1 MTTDRVQAIQRVLG
15 DRYQILHELGAGGM
29 AVVYLAEDRKHGRQV
44 AIKVLRPELALEV
57 GPERFLREIEVTAQL
72 SHPHILP
79 LYDSGG
85 QGSVLYYV
93 MPYVEGESL
102 RARLD
107 RERQLPLEDAT
118 GIARDVAAALSHAHS
133 RGVIHRDVKPENIL
147 LSGGQAVVAD
157 FGIAGVVAGDTGITR
172 TGMVVG
178 TPAYMSPEQAAG
190 NAQVDGRSDL
200 YALASVVYEMLGG
213 EPPHTGPS
221 PQAILARQL
230 SGEVRALRPLRHTV
244 TPAMEKVIQRAL
256 APAAADRYATVSEF
270 AEALTR
276 SVGRGSRAPRVSSV
290 EWVLRVSLR
299 RRLLVP
305 LVAAAVLA
313 LAALGGWLAFRS
325 GVAAGPAQPGV
336 AVFPFRAMN
345 AGAEEWTE
353 QLPDLL
359 AAMLDGTP
367 GLRVPDPWALWR
379 PLRPERDALAQS
391 PADPVEGARLARS
404 AGVDRFVLGALR
416 ENRGLLQLSVR
427 LYAVDQ
433 EDALE
438 SFMLEGSTAAID
450 SLAQRV
456 AVLLIGRTA
465 TADTAAAAPAFG
477 QFTTQSADALKAY
490 LRARE
495 MMRRGRVDS
504 AEAAIDVTLRL
515 DSAFAPGLV
524 EAIVIR
530 SWASWLRGQFYTGL
544 LPLAERAHADSAQLS
559 ERNRLR
565 VSATLA
571 SVRTDGVAAAAALGR
586 LLDLDSLDVQAWNT
600 LAYVRA
606 VYGWQFGRGPVDAIA
621 ALDRA
626 IALDP
631 TYVPALASRAQL
643 AVGLNG
649 PEAVPAELA
658 RLDRADTAN
667 TLSRGIRLAL
677 RAVSAS
683 DTAFAAIAG
692 QVATAPLAEQAPVM
706 RLVRQ
711 LRPDR
716 AETLLQRMR
725 PTVAPGAATFA
736 VDGEWARLRIAE
748 GRTREM
754 AERIAAGDFRT
765 FDQFRWVQRL
775 LVGASLTGVGD
786 TAVARRAVDALAE
799 YVRPET
805 AVQEWETKP
814 VWWTAW
820 LIAAFHATYG
830 DTTVTARWRETIGTF
845 PPGGTSRDYAGA
857 LQTDLDARMLA
868 RRGMLDSAAVLS
880 GRAHN
885 LWTIHSENAL
895 ESQPA
900 PMIRFH
906 SAMLLTATNRP
917 DSAAALF
924 RSLVPPSTWFGP
936 VTARAAYEL
945 GRLEAAAGNTAE
957 AARHYQTAIRL
968 WERGGDE
975 VADWLAL
982 ARSGLAQLVAE
993 PTARER
999 APPQ

>member
-1 MTTDRVQAIQRVLG
+1 MPTDRVQAIQRVLG
-15 DRYQILHELGAGGM
+15 DRYEIQQELGAGGM
-29 AVVYLAEDRKHGRQV
+29 AVVYLAADRKHGRQV
-44 AIKVLRPELALEV
+44 AVKVLRPELALEV

-200 YALASVVYEMLGG
+200 YALACVVYEMLGG

-270 AEALTR
+270 ADALTR
-276 SVGRGSRAPRVSSV
+276 SVGRGSRVRRSSV
-290 EWVLRVSLR
+290 EWVLRVPLR
-299 RRLLVP
+299 RRVVLP
-305 LVAAAVLA
+305 LAAAAVA
-313 LAALGGWLAFRS
+313 AIVALGAWLAFRS
-325 GVAAGPAQPGV
+325 GVTAGPARPGI
-336 AVFPFRAMN
+336 AIFPFRAMSGD
-345 AGAEEWTE
+345 AAQWTE
-353 QLPDLL
+353 QFPDLL
-359 AAMLDGTP
+359 TTMLDGTP
-367 GLRVPDPWALWR
+367 GIRIADPWALWR
-379 PLRPERDALAQS
+379 PLRAERDAQAQS
-391 PADPVEGARLARS
+391 PADPVEGERLARA
-404 AGVDRFVLGALR
+404 AGVDRFVLGAIR

-427 LYAVDQ
+427 LYAVGR

-438 SFMLEGSTAAID
+438 SFVFEGTTSGLD

-456 AVLLIGRTA
+456 AVELIARTA
-465 TADTAAAAPAFG
+465 AGDTAEAMPTFS
-477 QFTTQSADALKAY
+477 QFTTQSPDALKAY

-495 MMRRGRVDS
+495 AIRRGRVDS
-504 AEAAIDVTLRL
+504 AEAAIDLALRM
-515 DSAFAPGLV
+515 DSAFTQGLM
-524 EAIVIR
+524 EAITIR
-530 SWASWLRGQFYTGL
+530 SIAASMRGEFYTGL
-544 LPLAERAHADSAQLS
+544 MPLAERAAADSARLS

-565 VSATLA
+565 VKATLA
-571 SVRTDGVAAAAALGR
+571 SVRTDGVTAAAALAQ
-586 LLDLDSLDVQAWNT
+586 LLDLDSLDIGAWNT
-600 LAYVRA
+600 LGFVRL
-606 VYGWQFGRGPVDAIA
+606 VYGWQFGRGPADALA
-621 ALDRA
+621 AFERA
-626 IALDP
+626 VALDP
-631 TYVPALASRAQL
+631 GLMPALASHAQL
-643 AVGLNG
+643 AVGLYG
-649 PEAVPAELA
+649 PEAAGAELA
-658 RLDRADTAN
+658 RLEAADTAN
-667 TLSRGIRLAL
+667 AQSRGVRLAL
-677 RAVSAS
+677 RAVAAPDSLF
-683 DTAFAAIAG
+683 DTLAAEI
-692 QVATAPLAEQAPVM
+692 TARPLAEQASAM
-706 RLVRQ
+706 RLLRQ
-711 LRPDR
+711 QRPDR
-716 AETLLQRMR
+716 AEVLLERLR
-725 PTVAPGAATFA
+725 PTAAPGRETFQ
-736 VDGEWARLRIAE
+736 VEGEWARLRIAE

-754 AERIAAGDFRT
+754 DERIAAGDFRT

-775 LVGASLTGVGD
+775 LIGAALTGVGD
-786 TAVARRAVDALAE
+786 TAVARRAAAALAD
-799 YVRPET
+799 YVRPES
-805 AVQEWETKP
+805 ALEDWNNKP

-830 DTTVTARWRETIGTF
+830 DTSVTARWRATIGTF
-845 PPGGTSRDYAGA
+845 PPGGTSRDYVGA
-857 LQTDLDARMLA
+857 LQADLDARLLA
-868 RRGMLDSAAVLS
+868 RRGMLDSALAMS
-880 GRAHN
+880 GRAHER
-885 LWTIHSENAL
+885 WTIHTENAL

-906 SAMLLTATNRP
+906 SAMLLSATNRP
-917 DSAAALF
+917 DSAAALL
-924 RSLVPPSTWFGP
+924 RSLVPPGAWFGP

-945 GRLEAAAGNTAE
+945 GRLEAAKGNAAE

-982 ARSGLAQLVAE
+982 ARNGLAQLVAE
-993 PTARER
+993 PVSRD
-999 APPQ
+999 